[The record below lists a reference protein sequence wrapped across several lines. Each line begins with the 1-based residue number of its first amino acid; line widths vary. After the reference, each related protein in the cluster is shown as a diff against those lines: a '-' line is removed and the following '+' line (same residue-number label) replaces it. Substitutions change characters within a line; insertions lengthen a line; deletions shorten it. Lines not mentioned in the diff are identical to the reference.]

1 VGGWRLSRCR
11 VADSILRL
19 TPTRLCEWPAIA
31 VFAALPSVGLVQG
44 PSYAGL
50 IFGLAVLQLAVVVVA
65 QRRLPAIDRPLGL
78 LAVAFVAWCW
88 ASVAWSIDPAR
99 SAAAA
104 LQMTAILAGCLIF
117 FAGPRLRGGSVDR
130 LFRVMLLAT
139 LLGGAIFLVD
149 RALGYP
155 LQSLFMGR
163 SLAPLATKYN
173 RGIDHL
179 ALIAWPQLAYFA
191 RRGDWRGGL
200 LLVAG
205 VAIIEGAGLSLAG
218 QVGTVAGLTVLV
230 VAYWRPRIVAPAL
243 AGATLLFAASL
254 PLALRALAL
263 QRAAFAPYLKI
274 SGLHRLE
281 IWDFMTARTLA
292 RPLLGWGFGIAG
304 ELPITPEELSHFVIQ
319 HDQGIYPH
327 NQWLGLWVETGAP
340 GAAIAAGFALLV
352 LSRIRRLAP
361 AIRPFGYATFAC
373 AMAISSVNFEVKT
386 DSWWAALVASAYL
399 LATLDTT
406 ELDTTG
412 HAVLPA
418 ERA

>member
-1 VGGWRLSRCR
+1 

-50 IFGLAVLQLAVVVVA
+50 IFGLAVLQLMVVIVV
-65 QRRLPAIDRPLGL
+65 QRRPPAIDRPLGL
-78 LAVAFVAWCW
+78 FAAAFAAWCW
-88 ASVAWSIDPAR
+88 ATVAWSIDPAR

-117 FAGPRLRGGSVDR
+117 LAGPRLHGAAIDR
-130 LFRVMLLAT
+130 LFHVMLLAT
-139 LLGGAIFLVD
+139 LLGGAVFLAD

-155 LQSLFMGR
+155 LQSLFMGH
-163 SLAPLATKYN
+163 SLAPVATKYN

-191 RRGDWRGGL
+191 RRGDRRGGL

-218 QVGTVAGLTVLV
+218 QVGTIAGLAALLV
-230 VAYWRPRIVAPAL
+230 TYWRPRIVAPAL
-243 AGATLLFAASL
+243 AGATLLFVASL
-254 PLALRALAL
+254 PLALRVLAL
-263 QRAAFAPYLKI
+263 HRTALAPYLKV

-281 IWDFMTARTLA
+281 IWDVMTARTLA

-304 ELPITPEELSHFVIQ
+304 VLPITPEELSHFVIQ

-340 GAAIAAGFALLV
+340 GAAIAVGFALLV
-352 LSRIRRLAP
+352 LWRIGRLAA

-373 AMAISSVNFEVKT
+373 AMAIASVNFEVKT
-386 DSWWAALVASAYL
+386 DSWWAALVASATL
-399 LATLDTT
+399 LATLNATD
-406 ELDTTG
+406 

>member
-1 VGGWRLSRCR
+1 M
-11 VADSILRL
+11 ADSILRL

-50 IFGLAVLQLAVVVVA
+50 IFGLAVLQLAVVVVV

-78 LAVAFVAWCW
+78 LAAAFAAWCW

-117 FAGPRLRGGSVDR
+117 LAGPRLRGAAVDR

-139 LLGGAIFLVD
+139 LLGGAIFLAD

-163 SLAPLATKYN
+163 SLAPVATKYN

-218 QVGTVAGLTVLV
+218 QVGTIAGLTVLV

-243 AGATLLFAASL
+243 AGATLLFVASL

-263 QRAAFAPYLKI
+263 HRAAFAPYLKI

-352 LSRIRRLAP
+352 LWRIRRLAP
-361 AIRPFGYATFAC
+361 AVRPFGYATFAC

-386 DSWWAALVASAYL
+386 ELLV
-399 LATLDTT
+399 
-406 ELDTTG
+406 G
-412 HAVLPA
+412 
-418 ERA
+418 RAGRQRHPSGNPGYDRPCCPTCRTRMN